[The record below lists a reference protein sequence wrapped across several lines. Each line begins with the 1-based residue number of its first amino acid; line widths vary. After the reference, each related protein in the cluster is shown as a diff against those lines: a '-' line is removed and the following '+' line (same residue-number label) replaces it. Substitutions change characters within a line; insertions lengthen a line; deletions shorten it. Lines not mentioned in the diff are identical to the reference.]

1 MCIFYCYNYTIILI
15 LLLYYLFTFLYFVSY
30 SGHADILKRLEEGL
44 QGQAGLYLGGNYR
57 TGVAIGDCVQY
68 GVDVAAQVEKY
79 LRNY

>member
-1 MCIFYCYNYTIILI
+1 M
-15 LLLYYLFTFLYFVSY
+15 
-30 SGHADILKRLEEGL
+30 KRLEEGL

-57 TGVAIGDCVQY
+57 TGVAIGDCIQY